1 MAENKTTRTDASV
14 EDFLATVPEPR
25 QSDARELTTLLTEL
39 AGCRPALWGDAII
52 GFGERHLVYP
62 SGRELDWFEIGFSPR
77 KTSLTLYLTEGFDRY
92 AELLARLGPHKHTV
106 SCLHLK
112 RLADADRD
120 VLTELLAG
128 SIAAVRAS

>member
-1 MAENKTTRTDASV
+1 MAANKTTRTDASV
-14 EDFLATVPEPR
+14 EDFLATIPEPR

-39 AGCRPALWGDAII
+39 AGCRPALWGDSIV

-128 SIAAVRAS
+128 SIAAARAS